1 MLIVREETKPPATR
15 DDALQ
20 RAAESAII
28 PGLGQLRQ
36 GRYAAAAIQFG
47 TVVAYLFAAGSLGGY
62 RAMMFALLWNVW
74 SIVDAA
80 RHGRT
85 DSETVDPVGD

>member
-1 MLIVREETKPPATR
+1 MIIVREETKPPVPR

-28 PGLGQLRQ
+28 PGLGQFRQ
-36 GRYAAAAIQFG
+36 GRYVAAIAQFG
-47 TVVAYLFAAGSLGGY
+47 TVVAYLVGAGALGGH

-80 RHGRT
+80 RHGKPH
-85 DSETVDPVGD
+85 SEPVDPVGE